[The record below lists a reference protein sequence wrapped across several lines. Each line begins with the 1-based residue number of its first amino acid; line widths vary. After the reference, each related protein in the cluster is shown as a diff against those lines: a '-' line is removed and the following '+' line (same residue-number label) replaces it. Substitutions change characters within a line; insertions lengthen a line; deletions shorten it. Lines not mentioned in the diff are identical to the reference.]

1 MQRQAIG
8 LLKVCVMTGLVAAAG
23 AHAELVRNPTQV
35 GTSIDVGQIVKGAIY
50 TATGTRL
57 DADKQVLT
65 RTGVYLTESGVYN
78 DRLTVQL
85 TIGGL
90 FWFALPEGSTYQTK
104 LIKFGPGVGQ
114 AQGVYAFGD
123 DPKNPSATLQFGLFP
138 HKYSES
144 ANLGEYLYRSG
155 TYPGVLFSGGWSY
168 INSAA
173 YLAQGV
179 RVNLPTFNGKLV
191 HDFTVYMERDI
202 EPNHDLSPGY
212 MITARPVPFFEI
224 GAGAVWSH
232 AVAWRKES
240 EANSITPERIE
251 NAYSKTTDMPV
262 NSPTLSAAAPSACGD
277 SLAVNASSSDCAFY
291 TYRGFKTMAR
301 ASMDFGTLLGLDMIR
316 PGELKFYTEVALLGV
331 ADQPYYY
338 DDKMER
344 MPMMF
349 GVNLP
354 TFGGL
359 DRLAFELEYRKTRF
373 PNTIG
378 STFEDNLPIPINYS
392 EDPYAY
398 AAAEKKT
405 DIQWTVYGRRRMMD
419 GVTLYAQ
426 VASDH
431 MRHFDF
437 TAKPSP
443 TSATQNTSDW
453 YYVVR
458 LEFGI

>member
-1 MQRQAIG
+1 MQKEAIR
-8 LLKVCVMTGLVAAAG
+8 LLKVCAMTGLVAAVG
-23 AHAELVRNPTQV
+23 VRAELVRNPTAV
-35 GTSIDVGQIVKGAIY
+35 GTSIDVGQIVKGTIY
-50 TATGTRL
+50 DAQMTPYN
-57 DADKQVLT
+57 ADKQVLT

-78 DRLTVQL
+78 ERLKVQL

-114 AQGVYAFGD
+114 AQGVYAFGA
-123 DPKNPSATLQFGLFP
+123 DPQNPAVTLQFGLFP

-155 TYPGVLFSGGWSY
+155 TYPNVLFSGGWSY
-168 INSAA
+168 LNSAS
-173 YLAQGV
+173 YMAQGI
-179 RVNLPTFNGKLV
+179 RVNVPMLNGMLS
-191 HDFTVYMERDI
+191 HDFTIYMERDI

-212 MITARPVPFFEI
+212 MLTAKPLPFLEL

-232 AVAWRKES
+232 AIAWRKAS
-240 EANSITPERIE
+240 DANSITPERME

-262 NSPTLSAAAPSACGD
+262 NGELTPTACGD
-277 SLAVNASSSDCAFY
+277 SLAIGASSSDCAFY

-301 ASMDFGTLLGLDMIR
+301 ASMDFGTLLGMDMIR
-316 PGELKFYTEVALLGV
+316 PGELKLYTEIALLGV
-331 ADQPYYY
+331 QDQPYYY

-344 MPMMF
+344 MPVMF
-349 GVNLP
+349 GMNLP
-354 TFGGL
+354 TFGAL

-392 EDPYAY
+392 ENPYSY
-398 AAAEKKT
+398 ASASKKAEWK
-405 DIQWTVYGRRRMMD
+405 WTVYTRRRMMD
-419 GVTLYAQ
+419 GVSLYAQ
-426 VASDH
+426 AASDH

-443 TSATQNTSDW
+443 TSATQDASDW